1 MQKSLIKDYLKPEV
15 LSRVSNLE
23 LRAKL
28 VVEGFIT
35 GLHKSPFH
43 GFSVEFSQHRPYN
56 PGDSLRFVDWKVFG
70 RTDRYYIKQYEEE
83 TNLKAH
89 ILLDVSNSM
98 NYSSKDISKL
108 LYAKYLSSALS
119 YLMLMQRDAVG
130 VALFDSKIKKLM
142 PPRSAT
148 SYLQPILQE
157 LDKVESGDDT
167 KISDVLHIMAER
179 IKRRGLIILIS
190 DLLDDPEEVLSGL
203 RHFRHNRHE
212 VLVFHLLDPQEIN
225 FDFNGDVVFED
236 LETKEKIKT
245 HPWYI
250 KKDYQQKVEEFINF
264 YKSTCREN
272 KIDYQLLLT
281 DSSLDHALM
290 EYLIKRQKMY

>member
-1 MQKSLIKDYLKPEV
+1 MQKSLFKDYLKPEV

-56 PGDSLRFVDWKVFG
+56 PGDSLRFVDWKVLG

-98 NYSSKDISKL
+98 NYASKDITKL
-108 LYAKYLSSALS
+108 QYGKYLSSALA

-130 VALFDSKIKKLM
+130 MALFDSKIRKFM

-148 SYLQPILQE
+148 SYLQPVLQE
-157 LDKVESGDDT
+157 LDRVESGDDT
-167 KISDVLHIMAER
+167 RISDVLHVMAER
-179 IKRRGLIILIS
+179 IKRRGLIVLIS
-190 DLLDDPEEVLSGL
+190 DLLDDPEEVISGL

-212 VLVFHLLDPQEIN
+212 VLVFHILDRQEID
-225 FDFNGDVVFED
+225 FDFKGDVLFED
-236 LETKEKIKT
+236 LESKEKIRT
-245 HPWYI
+245 FPWYI
-250 KKDYQQKVEEFINF
+250 KNEYRQKVQEFLDH
-264 YKSTCREN
+264 YKHICQEN
-272 KIDYQLLLT
+272 KIDYQMLQTDLT
-281 DSSLDHALM
+281 LDKALM
-290 EYLIKRQKMY
+290 EYLIKRNKLY

>member
-56 PGDSLRFVDWKVFG
+56 PGDSLRFVDWKVLG

-83 TNLKAH
+83 TNLKSH

-98 NYSSKDISKL
+98 NYTSTEISKL
-108 LYAKYLSSALS
+108 IYAKYLSSALS

-130 VALFDSKIKKLM
+130 VVLFDSKIRKLM

-148 SYLQPILQE
+148 SYLQPILYE
-157 LDKVESGDDT
+157 LDRVESGDDT
-167 KISDVLHIMAER
+167 KISDVLHVMAER
-179 IKRRGLIILIS
+179 IKRRGLIVLIS

-212 VLVFHLLDPQEIN
+212 VLLFHLLDPQEIEFN
-225 FDFNGDVVFED
+225 FNGDVLFED
-236 LETKEKIKT
+236 LETGEKIKT

-250 KKDYQQKVEEFINF
+250 KKDYQQKINEFINF
-264 YKSTCREN
+264 YKSACREN

-281 DSSLDHALM
+281 DSSLDQALM
-290 EYLIKRQKMY
+290 EYLIKRNRLY

>member
-1 MQKSLIKDYLKPEV
+1 MQKSLFKDYLKPEI
-15 LSRVSNLE
+15 LSKVSNLE

-56 PGDSLRFVDWKVFG
+56 PGDSLRFIDWKVLG

-98 NYSSKDISKL
+98 NYSSQEISKL
-108 LYAKYLSSALS
+108 QYGKYLCSALT

-130 VALFDSKIKKLM
+130 MALFDSKIRKLL

-157 LDKVESGDDT
+157 LDHIESGDDT
-167 KISDVLHIMAER
+167 RISEVLHVMAER

-212 VLVFHLLDPQEIN
+212 VLVFHLLDPQEVN
-225 FDFNGDVVFED
+225 FDFKGDVLFED
-236 LETKEKIKT
+236 LESKEKIRT
-245 HPWYI
+245 FPWYI
-250 KKDYQQKVEEFINF
+250 KNEYRQKVKEFINH
-264 YKSTCREN
+264 YKSVCREN

-281 DSSLDHALM
+281 DLSLDKALT
-290 EYLIKRQKMY
+290 EYLIKRNKLY